1 MGLLA
6 ETPLFVDTNLGTRFA
21 LSVPDNITAGDL
33 KRKLKC
39 EHNSCFPAL
48 GKIVVHSLM
57 VKQKSFLYHIP
68 DSMPIKEACQGFR
81 STWFLRMDATRL
93 TDVSMHQASIPS
105 SMNQFRRRDSPYL
118 EETVMPN
125 SYKLP
130 ASSNSNCCTPGGRF
144 ICTEV
149 DMDHILEGSIS
160 NMIDC
165 SNASKAVDF
174 TISTVTATNMIN
186 QAGNIV
192 RDCSTWDEREVDVPS
207 LPLISQKSLSKRRKL
222 EHGIQ
227 GNVVGKESVISNKT
241 RKSGV
246 SSSLDSGKEVRKDNT
261 APNATQK
268 DKAWVSEGPSEKEQH
283 KNSLSM
289 EETPSMNLSEKISV
303 TGLISRYF
311 SNQDEAST
319 CSNLHKN
326 VMDTQNVTVQPT
338 SMLNTQEFHLNEATG
353 FAMKDVQSSADDKSS
368 NEGESDCNT
377 ACSFNINKETKHVC
391 LTSNNVRKIAK
402 SKPTTSEGRVR
413 PSAIISSAKKDPRVA
428 ESRCYEAGNTTSCG
442 NKSLISSSQVNR
454 KLVHARPR
462 RTSTFSS
469 LSSPISKRK
478 RIFSSNDNKNE
489 VGKRLVQAANKIYSS
504 VSAEKLPQSRYISR
518 CGNMSAPNSIVIP
531 KRFSFEINDSD
542 D

>member
-1 MGLLA
+1 MQ
-6 ETPLFVDTNLGTRFA
+6 
-21 LSVPDNITAGDL
+21 AG
-33 KRKLKC
+33 KLKC

-57 VKQKSFLYHIP
+57 VKQKSFLYRIP

-81 STWFLRMDATRL
+81 STWFLRMHATRL
-93 TDVSMHQASIPS
+93 TAVSMHQESIPS
-105 SMNQFRRRDSPYL
+105 SMNHFRIRDSPYL
-118 EETVMPN
+118 EETATPN

-130 ASSNSNCCTPGGRF
+130 ASSNSNCCKPGARF
-144 ICTEV
+144 VCAKV
-149 DMDHILEGSIS
+149 DMDHVLQGSIS
-160 NMIDC
+160 NMVDC
-165 SNASKAVDF
+165 SNTSKTVDF

-207 LPLISQKSLSKRRKL
+207 LPLLSQKSLSKRRKL

-227 GNVVGKESVISNKT
+227 GNVVGKEAVISNKT
-241 RKSGV
+241 SKSGLG
-246 SSSLDSGKEVRKDNT
+246 SSLDSGKGVIKDGT
-261 APNATQK
+261 APSATQK
-268 DKAWVSEGPSEKEQH
+268 DKARVPEEPSEKEQH

-326 VMDTQNVTVQPT
+326 VMDTQSATVQPT
-338 SMLNTQEFHLNEATG
+338 SVLNTQEFPLNEATG
-353 FAMKDVQSSADDKSS
+353 FAMKAADDKSS

-377 ACSFNINKETKHVC
+377 ACSFNINRETKQVC
-391 LTSNNVRKIAK
+391 LMSNNVGKFAK
-402 SKPTTSEGRVR
+402 KKPTTSEGKGR
-413 PSAIISSAKKDPRVA
+413 PSAIISSAKKDTRAA

-442 NKSLISSSQVNR
+442 NKSLRSSSQVNR
-454 KLVHARPR
+454 KLVHARLR
-462 RTSTFSS
+462 RTSTFPS

-478 RIFSSNDNKNE
+478 RIFSGNDNKNE
-489 VGKRLVQAANKIYSS
+489 VGKRLVQAANNIYSS
-504 VSAEKLPQSRYISR
+504 VSDKRLPQSRYISR
-518 CGNMSAPNSIVIP
+518 CGNMSVPNSIVIP
-531 KRFSFEINDSD
+531 KIFSFEISD
-542 D
+542 PDD